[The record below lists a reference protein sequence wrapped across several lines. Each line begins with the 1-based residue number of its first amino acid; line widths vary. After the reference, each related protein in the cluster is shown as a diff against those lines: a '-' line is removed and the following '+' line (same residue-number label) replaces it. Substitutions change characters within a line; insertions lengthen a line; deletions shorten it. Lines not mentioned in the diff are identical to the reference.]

1 MSSNMNASSSVN
13 AASDLTMAGS
23 TSSAPAIQPTQSALV
38 SFMKHGP
45 QSLMD
50 DEIKPREV
58 PGRQS
63 TSSRAAKARIDEP
76 DTRILSPAL
85 YPQEYTTKLKQLATL
100 CVELDQ
106 VKQLLRDQVR
116 RRQTGG
122 RYKPRVRFAR
132 EVLPIDLN
140 TVVRELKEERKLAA
154 AVDAAVDQANG
165 GADSAMD
172 VDTQTPKEDA
182 VGKGKKRAASPMD
195 SAMEVDTQ
203 ALSKKARNRRNRKAK
218 KLAALSTDTEMKDV
232 VGKRKRSA
240 DAEMEDRDDTQA
252 SKKPK
257 DALDL
262 SDLVRDLPSFSP
274 AARLVPEITDKPL
287 LDWYRAFPGA

>member
-1 MSSNMNASSSVN
+1 MSFSINSSSSGNASSN
-13 AASDLTMAGS
+13 LTMADP
-23 TSSAPAIQPTQSALV
+23 TSLAPANKPAQSALM

-50 DEIKPREV
+50 DDIKPREV

-63 TSSRAAKARIDEP
+63 TSSRTAKARIDEP
-76 DTRILSPAL
+76 ETRILSPAL
-85 YPQEYTTKLKQLATL
+85 YPREYTSKLKQLATL
-100 CVELDQ
+100 CVELDH

-140 TVVRELKEERKLAA
+140 AVVRELKGEKKIAA
-154 AVDAAVDQANG
+154 AVDAAVNQANG
-165 GADSAMD
+165 GVDSAMD
-172 VDTQTPKEDA
+172 VDMPKDDA
-182 VGKGKKRAASPMD
+182 NGKGKSKKRAASPAD
-195 SAMEVDTQ
+195 SAMEVDAQ
-203 ALSKKARNRRNRKAK
+203 VLSKKGRKRRNRKDRK
-218 KLAALSTDTEMKDV
+218 RAALALDTEMKEV
-232 VGKRKRSA
+232 VGKRKRSP
-240 DAEMEDRDDTQA
+240 DTEMEDGDDTQA

-262 SDLVRDLPSFSP
+262 SDLARDLPTLSP
-274 AARLVPEITDKPL
+274 AARLVPETTDKPL
-287 LDWYRAFPGA
+287 LDCYRTFPGA